1 MNVLIINGP
10 NLNMLG
16 YRNPEI
22 YGNLSYQNL
31 EEYIHGYATD
41 RQVDVEFYQSN
52 HDGDIIDRIQKACI
66 DSCDGIIINAGAYA
80 HYSYAIR
87 DALEMCEFP
96 KVEVHISNVM
106 EREEFRHK
114 LVLSEVCNHTIFGE
128 GIKGYL
134 LAIDFLLD
142 NHHNI

>member
-1 MNVLIINGP
+1 MNVLVLNGP

-16 YRNPEI
+16 YRNPEV
-22 YGNLSYQNL
+22 YGKTSYDEL
-31 EEYIHGYATD
+31 TKMIRVYAEEKGITAS
-41 RQVDVEFYQSN
+41 FFQSN
-52 HDGDIIDRIQKACI
+52 HEGDIIDRIHQACLER
-66 DSCDGIIINAGAYA
+66 CDGLIINAGAYS

-128 GIKGYL
+128 GVKGYL

>member
-16 YRNPEI
+16 YRKPEI
-22 YGNLSYQNL
+22 YGHTAYDDLQKTI
-31 EEYIHGYATD
+31 EEYAGQ
-41 RQVDVEFYQSN
+41 RDVCTSFFQSN
-52 HDGDIIDRIQKACI
+52 HEGDIIDRIHEACI
-66 DSCDGIIINAGAYA
+66 RGCDGLIINAGAYA

-114 LVLSEVCNHTIFGE
+114 LVLSEVCNQTIYGR
-128 GIKGYL
+128 GIEGYL